1 MTQSGDIVTGNSS
14 YNADKKNR
22 ATPGVGAMQLYMFE
36 HCSLC
41 CRVRMMAALKRRH
54 LQEVVVLDD
63 DTETMLSLVGKRVIP
78 IMVID
83 DGMPMLESMAMV
95 DHIDQQGEPVLV
107 GETRDEL
114 LALEESLLDRLPP
127 LTMPRYPLLG
137 LPEFATV
144 AARDHFII
152 RKRERF
158 GDFTELRAKT
168 RSLIPAVMSDL
179 EKLDQLIERPVAING
194 RLSKDD
200 IRILPLL
207 RSAGV
212 VQGLRLPDRVRAY
225 AETMMDQTGL
235 KPLPS
240 I

>member
-1 MTQSGDIVTGNSS
+1 LTGDSG
-14 YNADKKNR
+14 YNVVSKGR
-22 ATPGVGAMQLYMFE
+22 ASRRDGAMQLYMFE

-54 LQEVVVLDD
+54 LQEVIVLDD
-63 DTETMLSLVGKRVIP
+63 DTETLTSLVGRRVIP
-78 IMVID
+78 IMVKD
-83 DGMPMLESMAMV
+83 NGEPMLESMDMV
-95 DHIDQQGEPVLV
+95 DHIDKEGEPLLI

-114 LALEESLLDRLPP
+114 LVLEQSLLENLPP

-168 RSLIPAVMSDL
+168 RSLIATLMPDL
-179 EKLDQLIERPVAING
+179 ETLDRLIERPDSING
-194 RLSKDD
+194 RLSRDD
-200 IRILPLL
+200 IRLFPLL

-225 AETMMDQTGL
+225 AETMMGRTGL
-235 KPLPS
+235 QPLPS

>member
-1 MTQSGDIVTGNSS
+1 
-14 YNADKKNR
+14 
-22 ATPGVGAMQLYMFE
+22 MQLYMFE

-54 LQEVVVLDD
+54 LQEVIVLDD
-63 DTETMLSLVGKRVIP
+63 DTETLTSLVGRRVIP
-78 IMVID
+78 IMVKD
-83 DGMPMLESMAMV
+83 NGEPMLESMDMV
-95 DHIDQQGEPVLV
+95 DHIDQEGEPLLI

-114 LALEESLLDRLPP
+114 LVLEQSLLENLPP

-168 RSLIPAVMSDL
+168 RSLIATLMPDL
-179 EKLDQLIERPVAING
+179 ETLDRLIERPDSING
-194 RLSKDD
+194 RLSRDD
-200 IRILPLL
+200 IRLFPLL

-225 AETMMDQTGL
+225 AETMMGRTGL
-235 KPLPS
+235 RPLPS